1 MNEPVAE
8 VEHQD
13 ISESEWILLETLDCR
28 QNRPLHTGPFLT
40 VQRRRRRRKY
50 VRTYLFK
57 DPTLID
63 DLSTYQTNFVLDR
76 INNWA
81 FNAFILDNV
90 TGGGFQLF
98 KLAFFQMKTCN
109 NHQLHNFLVTIAHK
123 GKLVF
128 KKVLNVNPRKMTNF
142 SLSRITRNK
151 LSFL

>member
-1 MNEPVAE
+1 MSESAAE
-8 VEHQD
+8 VEHHD

-28 QNRPLHTGPFLT
+28 NNRPLHTGPFLT

-57 DPTLID
+57 DPTLVD

-90 TGGGFQLF
+90 TGG
-98 KLAFFQMKTCN
+98 KWCSN
-109 NHQLHNFLVTIAHK
+109 NKYNLKIE
-123 GKLVF
+123 
-128 KKVLNVNPRKMTNF
+128 KKRNYKMSQSSTM
-142 SLSRITRNK
+142 
-151 LSFL
+151 